1 MTPGNS
7 KSDFLSKELF
17 YSSIQYEALSFDV
30 RAISKDIFIY
40 K

>member
-1 MTPGNS
+1 MMPGNS

-17 YSSIQYEALSFDV
+17 YNSVQCEALSFDV
-30 RAISKDIFIY
+30 REISKDIFIY